1 MSLQA
6 GRNTSRFQHLPDR
19 VECGEQVKW
28 PQRGALPARSPM
40 ASPRRPSLQSAA
52 LSRVL
57 PRAQMAHFPF
67 APRRTARCALQP
79 GFGPLPDIAREK
91 IAAGGSFLGV
101 GRSKRR
107 NGAPRSGVRV
117 FPRHAGVFAAPC
129 QHLIHGSPGHQE
141 IRLRWHLGGRPVLS
155 QSQGAGVLRL
165 VFFRK
170 QIVELVRKAASG
182 DDKAECNGARAG
194 QIGRVRRWPRSHI
207 RHMRQ
212 RTPRANT

>member
-1 MSLQA
+1 MAATRCPCERRWPALGDQVC
-6 GRNTSRFQHLPDR
+6 SRQICHVFFQ
-19 VECGEQVKW
+19 G
-28 PQRGALPARSPM
+28 
-40 ASPRRPSLQSAA
+40 
-52 LSRVL
+52 SRL
-57 PRAQMAHFPF
+57 AHFPF
-67 APRRTARCALQP
+67 PPRRTARCALQP

-129 QHLIHGSPGHQE
+129 QHFIHGSPGHQE
-141 IRLRWHLGGRPVLS
+141 IRLRRHLGGRPVLS

-182 DDKAECNGARAG
+182 DDKAECDGARAG

-212 RTPRANT
+212 RTPARTLKILPDVRIDADRTPPTVNEW